1 MVAGLSIENKQ
12 WMVKNWKNTWKF
24 LTIFLQ
30 NTCNK
35 TFRLKREIFNSC
47 FMYLHKKN
55 SWNIGKSKLCKKYLC
70 SQNIKEGS
78 PIYINKASHHKFTWS
93 KINIHEGIF
102 DKHPWK

>member
-47 FMYLHKKN
+47 FMYLHKKIVEI
-55 SWNIGKSKLCKKYLC
+55 SA
-70 SQNIKEGS
+70 SQNYVKNTYAVRILKKAVL
-78 PIYINKASHHKFTWS
+78 YI
-93 KINIHEGIF
+93 
-102 DKHPWK
+102 